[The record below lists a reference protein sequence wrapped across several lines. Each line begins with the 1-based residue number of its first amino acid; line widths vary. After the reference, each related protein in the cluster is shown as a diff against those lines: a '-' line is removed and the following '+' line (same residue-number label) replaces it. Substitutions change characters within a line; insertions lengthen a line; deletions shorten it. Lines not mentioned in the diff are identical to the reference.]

1 MRNLKQLLDKN
12 KMKIFNVVAII
23 VISIF
28 AISISPKGLQND
40 TFYTVTIG
48 ELITQ
53 NGIDMKDHF
62 SWNQDL
68 PYTYPHWLYDVG
80 MYYIYNLWNWDG
92 IYISTCILA
101 IILGLCIYGTNSK
114 LSKNKIISF
123 FITIGSLY
131 LLKDFI
137 AARAQ
142 LVTFILF
149 ILEIFCIEKYLEN
162 RKIKYAV
169 FLVIIQTLIANLH
182 SAVWPFSFIL
192 YLPYI
197 AEYIISEIIRFI
209 KKKAKIEG
217 KNEEPYK
224 LEIKRNTNVRW
235 LILVMI
241 ITGFTGLIT
250 PLGFTP
256 YNYTYLTMEGNT
268 MKSINEHLPLTLI
281 ENIPVLC
288 ALLVV
293 LVILIFTK
301 TKIRLSDL
309 FMIGGLT
316 YLMFMTRRQSSMFAL
331 IGSVVLTRLIV
342 NYLEIYGY
350 KKFVN
355 VFFVFILITVFSV
368 SILGYSFDKIRKK
381 QNANYISEST
391 YPVQAAEWIL
401 ENLDVNNIKLYNE
414 YNYGSYLLYKGIPVF
429 IYSRADLYAPEFNT
443 NTDDPKDGRDIFS
456 DFINVSSIGKYYGE
470 IFEKYG
476 ITHALMYGNS
486 KMNMLIKKADSEKY
500 KLIYSDDNF
509 VLYEILNY

>member
-1 MRNLKQLLDKN
+1 
-12 KMKIFNVVAII
+12 
-23 VISIF
+23 
-28 AISISPKGLQND
+28 
-40 TFYTVTIG
+40 
-48 ELITQ
+48 
-53 NGIDMKDHF
+53 
-62 SWNQDL
+62 
-68 PYTYPHWLYDVG
+68 
-80 MYYIYNLWNWDG
+80 
-92 IYISTCILA
+92 
-101 IILGLCIYGTNSK
+101 
-114 LSKNKIISF
+114 
-123 FITIGSLY
+123 
-131 LLKDFI
+131 
-137 AARAQ
+137 
-142 LVTFILF
+142 
-149 ILEIFCIEKYLEN
+149 
-162 RKIKYAV
+162 
-169 FLVIIQTLIANLH
+169 
-182 SAVWPFSFIL
+182 
-192 YLPYI
+192 
-197 AEYIISEIIRFI
+197 
-209 KKKAKIEG
+209 
-217 KNEEPYK
+217 
-224 LEIKRNTNVRW
+224 
-235 LILVMI
+235 MI

-429 IYSRADLYAPEFNT
+429 IDSRADLYAPEFNT

>member
-197 AEYIISEIIRFI
+197 AEYIIAVIEEKIAKKYKKQVRENYKISIVKRDGTKYLII
-209 KKKAKIEG
+209 
-217 KNEEPYK
+217 
-224 LEIKRNTNVRW
+224 
-235 LILVMI
+235 VMI
-241 ITGFTGLIT
+241 ICAFTGFLT
-250 PLGFTP
+250 PLGTTP
-256 YNYTYLTMEGNT
+256 YTYLIKTMQGI
-268 MKSINEHLPLTLI
+268 S
-281 ENIPVLC
+281 
-288 ALLVV
+288 
-293 LVILIFTK
+293 TK
-301 TKIRLSDL
+301 
-309 FMIGGLT
+309 
-316 YLMFMTRRQSSMFAL
+316 
-331 IGSVVLTRLIV
+331 
-342 NYLEIYGY
+342 N
-350 KKFVN
+350 
-355 VFFVFILITVFSV
+355 
-368 SILGYSFDKIRKK
+368 
-381 QNANYISEST
+381 
-391 YPVQAAEWIL
+391 
-401 ENLDVNNIKLYNE
+401 
-414 YNYGSYLLYKGIPVF
+414 
-429 IYSRADLYAPEFNT
+429 
-443 NTDDPKDGRDIFS
+443 
-456 DFINVSSIGKYYGE
+456 INVETFTVTFMVYFY
-470 IFEKYG
+470 
-476 ITHALMYGNS
+476 
-486 KMNMLIKKADSEKY
+486 
-500 KLIYSDDNF
+500 
-509 VLYEILNY
+509 